1 MYIVQRDVDP
11 YRKWIA
17 LALRGGVYTRQL
29 TSWRLAVDCRPS
41 LVYRWANSSPTVED
55 TNTLPLVKMLSM
67 LNIGRMHHP
76 GTENN
81 PNSRVACCGLRV
93 KHISEKKFNLDML
106 NLRSSLVSDHD
117 PGCFG
122 HPERTF

>member
-1 MYIVQRDVDP
+1 MYIVQRDVNP

-29 TSWRLAVDCRPS
+29 MSWRLAVDCRPS

-81 PNSRVACCGLRV
+81 PNSRVACCGLRI
-93 KHISEKKFNLDML
+93 KHIKKLKTL
-106 NLRSSLVSDHD
+106 T
-117 PGCFG
+117 C
-122 HPERTF
+122 